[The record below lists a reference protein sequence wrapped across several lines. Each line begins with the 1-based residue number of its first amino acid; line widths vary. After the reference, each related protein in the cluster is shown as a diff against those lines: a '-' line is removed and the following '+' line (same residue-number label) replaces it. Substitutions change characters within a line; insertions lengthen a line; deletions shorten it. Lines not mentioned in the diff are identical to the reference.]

1 MGDRPSYPNK
11 THRFFPNKADRLFRT
26 RPIVFSDPNKTDRV
40 FRTRPTI
47 FSEQVW
53 SPFPLFRTSLPN
65 KTDRLIRIPNVLHP
79 TRPNVFFR
87 TTPIVFSADDHLS
100 EQDRTSLHNKT
111 ERLYRTWPT
120 VFCRTRPVVFS
131 EPRQV
136 LVTSVVVGTK
146 HICTMIIVTAIR
158 NIFYKNS
165 PLVTVLYG
173 LGPIKYNCT
182 HNFTYWNFK
191 LVSCG

>member
-1 MGDRPSYPNK
+1 MNVILKTGFNQRNQTKVIVWPQFTILSTVKAMGDRPSYPNK

-47 FSEQVW
+47 FCEQDW

-100 EQDRTSLHNKT
+100 EQDRLSFPNKT
-111 ERLYRTWPT
+111 ERLYT
-120 VFCRTRPVVFS
+120 TRPNVFTEHDRPS
-131 EPRQV
+131 FAEQDRSSFPNRV
-136 LVTSVVVGTK
+136 KS
-146 HICTMIIVTAIR
+146 
-158 NIFYKNS
+158 
-165 PLVTVLYG
+165 
-173 LGPIKYNCT
+173 
-182 HNFTYWNFK
+182 
-191 LVSCG
+191 